1 MATIESLAD
10 EVAAL
15 KAEVAKKADNDY
27 VNESFNSILQYVDST
42 SAVNNEM
49 FNNLSNM
56 ISDLYALISALE
68 TRLAEWEKLVHELQT
83 RKLFYDV
90 GIAKHIAEL
99 TKDLME

>member
-1 MATIESLAD
+1 MTTIESLAY

-15 KAEVAKKADNDY
+15 KAEVAKKANKDY
-27 VNESFNSILQYVDST
+27 VNESFNSISEYVSST
-42 SAVNNEM
+42 SASNSEM
-49 FNNLSNM
+49 FNNLSNV

-99 TKDLME
+99 TKDLIE

>member
-1 MATIESLAD
+1 METIESLAD
-10 EVAAL
+10 EVVTL
-15 KAEVAKKADNDY
+15 KAEVAKKADKDY
-27 VNESFNSILQYVDST
+27 VNENFNSILEYVDST
-42 SAVNNEM
+42 SAGNNEM
-49 FNNLSNM
+49 FNNLSNV

>member
-15 KAEVAKKADNDY
+15 KAEVAKNADKDY
-27 VNESFNSILQYVDST
+27 VNESYNSILQYVDST
-42 SAVNNEM
+42 SAGNSEM
-49 FNNLSNM
+49 FNNLS
-56 ISDLYALISALE
+56 E